1 MIFSGVPSPE
11 INTLWRK
18 CSNYMGKVKVISDT
32 KVGAM
37 TSILSDTGL
46 VWHRLTSDTLSGSV
60 EGRFKYFT
68 EKVMP
73 GFKKDSMY
81 HTCVFVP
88 SYFDY
93 VKVRNWFKASDLDYA
108 EISEYTKEKKIA
120 QARDMF
126 YHNEKHFLLYTERS
140 HFYSRRKIK
149 GIRHLIFYQPPTFGW
164 MFSELCNLLQ
174 KSFQNP
180 RGGSESNM
188 SITIIYSKYD
198 IQRLNLCVG
207 SETAAK
213 MVTSEKTRHIF
224 KPGSD

>member
-1 MIFSGVPSPE
+1 MLVSGVPCPE
-11 INTLWRK
+11 INAVWNRNCT
-18 CSNYMGKVKVISDT
+18 NYTGKVRALGAGAEA
-32 KVGAM
+32 GAM
-37 TSILSDTGL
+37 ASIVCDTSL
-46 VWHRLTSDTLSGSV
+46 VWHRVTADSLAQSL
-60 EGRFKYFT
+60 EARFQYFT
-68 EKVMP
+68 ERVMP
-73 GFKKDSMY
+73 HFKKDSMY

-198 IQRLNLCVG
+198 IQRYSFFYNVPNK
-207 SETAAK
+207 A
-213 MVTSEKTRHIF
+213 
-224 KPGSD
+224 

>member
-37 TSILSDTGL
+37 TSILSDTSL
-46 VWHRLTSDTLSGSV
+46 VWHRLTSETLSGSV
-60 EGRFKYFT
+60 EARFKYFT

-198 IQRLNLCVG
+198 IQRY
-207 SETAAK
+207 SFF
-213 MVTSEKTRHIF
+213 HIF
-224 KPGSD
+224 PIKS